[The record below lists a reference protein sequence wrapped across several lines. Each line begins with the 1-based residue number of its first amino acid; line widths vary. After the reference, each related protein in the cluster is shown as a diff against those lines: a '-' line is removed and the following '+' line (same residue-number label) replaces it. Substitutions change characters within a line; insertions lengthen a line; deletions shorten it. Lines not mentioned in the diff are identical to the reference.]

1 MQITHNIPAL
11 RALNSLNKTNLSAD
25 KHMRN
30 LSSGLRINTAA
41 DDAAGLAI
49 SNKMQTQVRGLKRA
63 SMNSQDGISLVQTA
77 EGALQEVQNM
87 LQRMRELAVQGANGT
102 LVEEDRRA
110 IQDEVD
116 QLKDQITSTSELTE
130 FNRLKLLNGQ
140 LDRRSFTD
148 NEKVSNV
155 AYVSDTVQ
163 PGEYAI
169 EVTKVGTKAKVDGIE
184 AKYASGHAGR
194 VNINGEEVDI
204 LETDTAE
211 QVFEKL
217 RDVCQR
223 VDLTLTRDVGWGTP
237 AGGKLHIESKEAGR
251 DKYIEVNTTSFEL
264 LNDIGLVSEPNKRL
278 DIANGSD
285 AEASLIYKGSD
296 PSRPDYGFEKTA
308 TLSANGNRVTITDAN
323 YQKVFIDLNVNE
335 EGTALKNG
343 TKFLSAAEM
352 LESIEK
358 YGQSPSSLNIVGFN
372 FEFAKGSKLNGY
384 TIQFKNDNSI
394 ASGASGVSS
403 GADVAVDKDRRVITI
418 TGAIEKFKTDD
429 LKTAINNALKTEL
442 DVTNDLITS
451 ITGAYDKNKANKV
464 EKITTEVSNWT
475 KPSDIKIG
483 NMKFEFTGTGNYAI
497 GALADYSIEFSSGK
511 PSGSSTTVG
520 SVGVDTTNKKITIY
534 KINSGNTTTVES
546 GWGTLTNIQ
555 GRLDTA
561 LAAAGIK
568 LTSTVSTSGAATPKF
583 SGQFSTTIN
592 VASQPPTVQI
602 GDTKFV
608 ILKNSTTP
616 ASGYTDVLNGYKFV
630 FNPGS
635 PDPSASPDKNI
646 DTVNKV
652 INIYGDNL
660 TVSGVIKQVNTALE
674 GLGYSGSGGFIGL
687 APIDDNGN
695 ILSGG
700 DSRRGE
706 KLFEVDPFM
715 VGSNKVIG
723 GLNISKANQDKLGTL
738 DNSEKIDFTVLDA
751 GPLQLQVGPNE
762 GMHMEVQIPKLTST
776 ALGLEFINMRTAKGA
791 SEAISLCDYAINE
804 ISAVRS
810 KLGAYQNRLEYTIN
824 NLDVTSENTTAALS
838 RIQDADMAEEMAEYT
853 QKNVISQAGINML
866 SQANQR
872 PQQVLQLLQ

>member
-237 AGGKLHIESKEAGR
+237 SGGKLHIESKEAGR

-358 YGQSPSSLNIVGFN
+358 YGQSPSNLDIVGFN

-394 ASGASGVSS
+394 ASGANAVSS
-403 GADVAVDKDRRVITI
+403 GANVEVNKDRRVITI
-418 TGAIEKFKTDD
+418 TGAANLFKADD
-429 LKTAINNALKTEL
+429 LKTAINNALKAEL

-451 ITGAYDKNKANKV
+451 ITGSYNENKANKV
-464 EKITTEVSNWT
+464 EKITSEVSDWT
-475 KPSDIKIG
+475 KPSDIKVG
-483 NMKFEFTGTGNYAI
+483 NIKFTFSGAGDYAI
-497 GALADYSIEFSSGK
+497 GALADYTIEFSSGIA
-511 PSGSSTTVG
+511 PNTTVG
-520 SVGVDTTNKKITIY
+520 SVGVDTDNKKITIY
-534 KINSGNTTTVES
+534 KISGTGGAAADNS
-546 GWGTLTNIQ
+546 GWGSLTNIKT
-555 GRLDTA
+555 RLDLA
-561 LAAAGIK
+561 LSAAGID
-568 LTSTVSTSGAATPKF
+568 LSGQLAFTSGGTTFIAG
-583 SGQFSTTIN
+583 GQYSTTIN

-602 GDTKFV
+602 GDAKFV
-608 ILKNSTTP
+608 ILKNSAVP
-616 ASGYTDVLNGYKFV
+616 ASGYTDLLNGFKFV
-630 FNPGS
+630 FKPGVPGS
-635 PDPSASPDKNI
+635 GDSSPLDLP
-646 DTVNKV
+646 NKT
-652 INIYGDNL
+652 INIYGDNM
-660 TVSGVIKQVNTALE
+660 TISGIEAQINNTLK
-674 GLGYSGSGGFIGL
+674 GLGYSGSGGFVGL
-687 APIDDNGN
+687 KAVDDNGK

-715 VGSNKVIG
+715 LGSNKVIG

>member
-358 YGQSPSSLNIVGFN
+358 YGQSPSNLDIVGFN

-394 ASGASGVSS
+394 ASGANAVSS
-403 GADVAVDKDRRVITI
+403 GANVEVDKDRRVITI
-418 TGAIEKFKTDD
+418 AGAVELFKADD

-451 ITGAYDKNKANKV
+451 ITGKYDANKANKV

-475 KPSDIKIG
+475 KPSDIKVG
-483 NMKFEFTGTGNYAI
+483 NIKFTFSGSGDYAI
-497 GALADYSIEFSSGK
+497 GALADYTIEFSSGI
-511 PSGSSTTVG
+511 PSNTIVG
-520 SVGVDTTNKKITIY
+520 SVGVDKANKKITIY
-534 KINSGNTTTVES
+534 KINSGAVAPDNS
-546 GWGTLTNIQ
+546 GWGTLANIKS
-555 GRLDTA
+555 RLDTA
-561 LAAAGIK
+561 LKAAGINLSGT
-568 LTSTVSTSGAATPKF
+568 LTFTSGGTTF
-583 SGQFSTTIN
+583 ISSGQYSTTIN

-616 ASGYTDVLNGYKFV
+616 ASGYTDVLNGFKFV

-635 PDPSASPDKNI
+635 SKPSADPQDGL

-660 TVSGVIKQVNTALE
+660 TVSGLIKQVNTALE

-695 ILSGG
+695 ILSGA
-700 DSRRGE
+700 DTRRGE

-715 VGSNKVIG
+715 LGSNKVIG